1 MKLSFFG
8 RMAMALFA
16 SLALGLGMTAC
27 GGGTVGYIWVLGQ
40 QYNQVGG
47 FKVDD
52 YTGNLTQ
59 IVGAP
64 FVSNGSNPVSLVIK
78 PGGRYVYVINQG
90 TGGTTSASGPG
101 ASIAV
106 YAVGGDG
113 VLTFQET
120 YEPQGYIPLW
130 AQFDPT
136 GTYLYVLTQYSPG
149 YVSGSGLWT
158 GPNTDGN
165 GAVTVFQTDPN
176 TGRLSLVTN
185 SQTQKNNVNTPFF
198 EVGQNPLMMK
208 VAGGCLFTVNS
219 GNQSITPLAISGNQL
234 TFTTTTAFFP
244 GTVKI
249 SSINSNGSFV
259 VLTDS
264 TANNIQMYTTGSNC
278 NLTATN
284 GGGITSNSLQGTLPS
299 WSLIDST
306 GKYLYVL
313 NYASLVS
320 AQGTSYSSIS
330 AYTINPTNQQLAPIV
345 GAPYTTGSGPVCMV
359 EDSSNQYMYVSNHN
373 DGTVTGKVIDPAT
386 GILSNLSRGATF
398 PAVGQAGCLTLSGN
412 VE

>member
-40 QYNQVGG
+40 QYSQIGG

-59 IVGAP
+59 IVGSP
-64 FVSNGSNPVSLVIK
+64 FASNGSNPVSLVIK

-90 TGGTTSASGPG
+90 TGGTTSASGAG

-136 GTYLYVLTQYSPG
+136 GTYLYVLTEYSPG
-149 YVSGSGLWT
+149 YVASSGLWT

-208 VAGGCLFTVNS
+208 VAAGCLFTVNS
-219 GNQSITPLAISGNQL
+219 ANQSITPLAISGNQL

-244 GTVKI
+244 GTVKM
-249 SSINSNGSFV
+249 SSINSNGAFV

-264 TANNIQMYTTGSNC
+264 TADNILMYTTGSGC
-278 NLTATN
+278 NLTTV
-284 GGGITSNSLQGTLPS
+284 GSGITPNSLQGTVPV

-313 NYASLVS
+313 NYS
-320 AQGTSYSSIS
+320 AQPGTTTPNSTIS
-330 AYTINPTNQQLAPIV
+330 AYTINPTNQQLQIIV
-345 GAPYTTGSGPVCMV
+345 GAPYTVGSGPVCMV
-359 EDSSNQYMYVSNHN
+359 EDSSNQYMYISNHN

-398 PAVGQAGCLTLSGN
+398 PAVGQAGCLALSGN

>member
-1 MKLSFFG
+1 MKLGFFG

-16 SLALGLGMTAC
+16 SLVLGLGMTAC

-149 YVSGSGLWT
+149 YVSTSGLWT

-165 GAVTVFQTDPN
+165 GAVTVFQ
-176 TGRLSLVTN
+176 
-185 SQTQKNNVNTPFF
+185 
-198 EVGQNPLMMK
+198 
-208 VAGGCLFTVNS
+208 
-219 GNQSITPLAISGNQL
+219 
-234 TFTTTTAFFP
+234 
-244 GTVKI
+244 
-249 SSINSNGSFV
+249 
-259 VLTDS
+259 
-264 TANNIQMYTTGSNC
+264 
-278 NLTATN
+278 
-284 GGGITSNSLQGTLPS
+284 
-299 WSLIDST
+299 
-306 GKYLYVL
+306 
-313 NYASLVS
+313 
-320 AQGTSYSSIS
+320 
-330 AYTINPTNQQLAPIV
+330 
-345 GAPYTTGSGPVCMV
+345 
-359 EDSSNQYMYVSNHN
+359 
-373 DGTVTGKVIDPAT
+373 
-386 GILSNLSRGATF
+386 
-398 PAVGQAGCLTLSGN
+398 
-412 VE
+412 